1 MGLIVTLTGNAGKHL
16 IRGAIWELGASAY
29 RAYVHVVPSAPGLEP
44 SRAVP
49 VVESV
54 KGPTLQGVLD
64 AAIGRV
70 MTRTGN
76 LVENLQVHAVPAT
89 PKHGTEEGRAL
100 AAKPSNRL

>member
-16 IRGAIWELGASAY
+16 IRGAIWELGASSY
-29 RAYVHVVPSAPGLEP
+29 RAYVHIVPSALGFDP

-54 KGPTLQGVLD
+54 KGSTLQGAFD

-76 LVENLQVHAVPAT
+76 LVENLQVHAVSAR
-89 PKHGTEEGRAL
+89 TEEGRAP
-100 AAKPSNRL
+100 ARVSHIQ